1 MAAGVPVGVVR
12 LDGTCT
18 LGRTAIG
25 GKAWSVNAM
34 RALGLSVPPAV
45 ALTTGSCAAFYAAG
59 GQLTDELW
67 DEVRRG
73 IEFLE
78 TETGRRFGGEH
89 RPLLISVRSGAP
101 VSMPGMMDTVLNL
114 GLSRTAAEALVAET
128 GDEAYVADTLDRFR
142 RQYRETVLDN
152 RLDPGLDK
160 GLDQIS
166 GAVPDDPWEQLAG
179 AVTAV
184 FGSWQSARARA
195 YRESFGIADD
205 LGTSVTLQAMVFG
218 NLDDRSGTGVLF
230 SRNPS
235 TGEPVPFGEWLPRGQ
250 GEDVVSGRVT
260 PLPLSALAGSHPEV
274 HAELLRATAALEVA
288 GGDVQ
293 DIEFTVEAGRLWLL
307 QSRAAKRSAGAAVRI
322 AVDLVDEGVLAPAQ
336 AVLRVTADQVR
347 AVAGA
352 TAGSGVGDPVAAGEA
367 ACPGFATG
375 IAVTDP
381 DEAEERADA
390 GEDVVLVRATTSP
403 DDFHGMLAAV
413 GIVTEYGGATS
424 HAAVVSRE
432 IGRPCVVGCGAGT
445 LDRLAGHEV
454 TVDGS
459 TGRVWLGRLVA
470 QDATADRH
478 LVRLAALVTADL
490 PEAERDWL
498 LAQPLGEWLP
508 DRVEA
513 DRCSP
518 TERGALPRCRDQ

>member
-1 MAAGVPVGVVR
+1 MTASTARPAMAAGVPVGVVR
-12 LDGTCT
+12 LDGTCS

-59 GQLTDELW
+59 GRLTDELW

-78 TETGRRFGGEH
+78 TETGRRFGGDH

-114 GLSRTAAEALVAET
+114 GLHGAAAEALVAET
-128 GDEAYVADTLDRFR
+128 GDAAYVADTQERLV
-142 RQYRETVLDN
+142 RQYRETVLD
-152 RLDPGLDK
+152 DPDGV
-160 GLDQIS
+160 
-166 GAVPDDPWEQLAG
+166 VPEDPWDQLRG

-336 AVLRVTADQVR
+336 AVLRMTADQVR

-445 LDRLAGHEV
+445 LDRLAGQEV

-459 TGRVWLGRLVA
+459 TGRVWLGRPVA

-490 PEAERDWL
+490 PEAERDRL

-513 DRCSP
+513 
-518 TERGALPRCRDQ
+518 ERAT